1 MSLRFCRNVRVL
13 SPCIRS
19 SLALV
24 TALGLAAGPAAAAE
38 PTMLRVNVFPTAK
51 NLPFFIGLPKGIF
64 EKHGL
69 KIELQFTPNSAK
81 QREGLAEGAFEIAH
95 AAVDNAVAMVDVAGK
110 DVIIVTGGDSG
121 MNEFIV
127 QPHVKTLA
135 DIRGKT
141 LLVDAPNTAYALL
154 AKKLLAKHGLRDG
167 VDYTVKPV
175 GRGGLR
181 YKAMLENEE
190 YAAAVLNLP
199 FSIQA
204 VQQGKKSMGGLV
216 DMLGPYQANGAFV
229 LRSWAR
235 ANGAL
240 LERYIAAYVESL
252 RVALD
257 PANKAEAVAKLAENL
272 KISPEVAE
280 RTYQL
285 LANPAFGFTP
295 DARFDMEGFRNT
307 LAVRAEVEGGPGAR
321 ASAPEK
327 YLDLTYYQRAM
338 AKLGA
343 GPR

>member
-1 MSLRFCRNVRVL
+1 MALRFCRNVHAFSLRVCL
-13 SPCIRS
+13 R
-19 SLALV
+19 LALL

-69 KIELQFTPNSAK
+69 RIELQFTPGSAK
-81 QREGLAEGAFEIAH
+81 QREGLAAGAFEIAH
-95 AAVDNAVAMVDVAGK
+95 AAVDNAVAMVDVAGQ
-110 DVIIVTGGDSG
+110 DVVIVTGGDSG

-127 QPHVKTLA
+127 QPYVKTLA
-135 DIRGKT
+135 DIRGRT

-154 AKKLLAKHGLRDG
+154 AKKLLAKRGLKDG

-190 YAAAVLNLP
+190 YAAAVMNLP

-229 LRSWAR
+229 LRTWAKANR
-235 ANGAL
+235 AV

-252 RVALD
+252 RAALD

-285 LANPAFGFTP
+285 LADPSFGFTP

-307 LAVRAEVEGGPGAR
+307 LAVRAEVEGGAGAKPP
-321 ASAPEK
+321 APEK
-327 YLDLTYYQRAM
+327 YLDLSYYERAM
-338 AKLGA
+338 TKLG
-343 GPR
+343 PKTR